1 MKTFRRPFWQANT
14 SRVLIKVVIIAGIFF
29 VLLMYWATNS
39 LWACLLMLS
48 ILCIMCFPAFF
59 TQYFY
64 VTLTDDQLILKNGV
78 YTFWQKVYL
87 YQEIEKVEI
96 KSSSNFF
103 MKVLTKDQKTF
114 VWDYVIDLVD
124 PRDFD
129 ELVAMIRAKGIIVE
143 TAGFDTGYPNRNQYK
158 IEETCNVLDV
168 DAKKFRQSL
177 WNTSLFKVNFM
188 LTFIVTMILAPLV
201 FVTTQSVWALLG
213 SIGFFYL
220 LFPIYFTRH
229 FYVILSAD
237 KLIIKNGVYS
247 SMQKEYLYG
256 DIAQVKIKQSNNIYM
271 QVFTKKD
278 EVKVKRYCIDVVAPK
293 DYKLLVEMI
302 KAKGIVVEAEGI
314 ERYLS

>member
-1 MKTFRRPFWQANT
+1 MKIFRRSFWQANT

-48 ILCIMCFPAFF
+48 ILCIMCFPVFF

-78 YTFWQKVYL
+78 YIFWQKVYL

-103 MKVLTKDQKTF
+103 MKVLTKDRKTF

-124 PRDFD
+124 PKDFD
-129 ELVAMIRAKGIIVE
+129 ELVEMIRAKGIVVE
-143 TAGFDTGYPNRNQYK
+143 TAGFDTVYPNRNQYR

-168 DAKKFRQSL
+168 DVKKFRQSL
-177 WNTSLFKVNFM
+177 WNTSLIRKN
-188 LTFIVTMILAPLV
+188 LTCTVIITILLAPFVLV
-201 FVTTQSVWALLG
+201 ITQSVWACLG
-213 SIGFFYL
+213 SICFFYL
-220 LFPIYFTRH
+220 LFPIYFTLH

-247 SMQKEYLYG
+247 FMQKGYLYG
-256 DIAQVKIKQSNNIYM
+256 DIARVKIKRGNNIYM

-293 DYKLLVEMI
+293 DYRELVEMI
-302 KAKGIVVEAEGI
+302 KAKGIAVETEGL
-314 ERYLS
+314 EAYLS